1 MNSPRRQPITGHQR
15 PLLTPSGYGLCVSTR
30 PTSLCFSI
38 TTRETG
44 PLGTGSRP
52 TRLSHSG
59 NLATHRVAG
68 PPCLVQGENLSRNL
82 PLWDDTLPG
91 RHWITSPN
99 LPTTPQPVAEL
110 SVPPHA
116 ASRAGSRICEADA
129 SPEPAS
135 GHAPHPGASSPPRHF
150 LMLATNSCAMTR
162 NAGSPYDLP
171 RTFVFGQCVIERY
184 FFIHKAR
191 VLAARPRRPD
201 VLAKLDQFF
210 DGSSGP
216 QPDIRIRPSRTWRL
230 PSIRLTLASPASF
243 RSSRP

>member
-1 MNSPRRQPITGHQR
+1 MRQYTTDI
-15 PLLTPSGYGLCVSTR
+15 
-30 PTSLCFSI
+30 LCFSI
-38 TTRETG
+38 TTRETR

-52 TRLSHSG
+52 NRLSHSG

-68 PPCLVQGENLSRNL
+68 PPCLVQGENLSRNR

-150 LMLATNSCAMTR
+150 LMLATNSCAMNR
-162 NAGSPYDLP
+162 NAGSPMTCRALS
-171 RTFVFGQCVIERY
+171 F
-184 FFIHKAR
+184 
-191 VLAARPRRPD
+191 
-201 VLAKLDQFF
+201 
-210 DGSSGP
+210 S
-216 QPDIRIRPSRTWRL
+216 
-230 PSIRLTLASPASF
+230 ASAS
-243 RSSRP
+243 

>member
-1 MNSPRRQPITGHQR
+1 MRQYTTDIPLLLDHYERNRAARYRLAADAAFALRQPRH
-15 PLLTPSGYGLCVSTR
+15 
-30 PTSLCFSI
+30 
-38 TTRETG
+38 
-44 PLGTGSRP
+44 
-52 TRLSHSG
+52 
-59 NLATHRVAG
+59 A
-68 PPCLVQGENLSRNL
+68 PCGRAALSRSRRKPL
-82 PLWDDTLPG
+82 AQSPLWDDTLPG

-129 SPEPAS
+129 SPESAS

-191 VLAARPRRPD
+191 FLAASPRRPN
-201 VLAKLDQFF
+201 VLGKLDQFF

-216 QPDIRIRPSRTWRL
+216 QPDMRIRPSRTWRP